1 MLNDPDALDKVLDT
15 IKNHMFT
22 DKEEKNRLLN
32 LLIKKVE
39 EGNLMQNK
47 VLVGQIKWK
56 IKEVIDATDLDT
68 YDKVKEFVK
77 QQIGETGHSPV
88 SGDFNTPDSIK
99 ALLNSLKKENKISDN
114 EYEELYKEYIDP
126 PKYDY
131 DKENINQREFT
142 IMRRESTNKIFHEII
157 NKDTV

>member
-1 MLNDPDALDKVLDT
+1 
-15 IKNHMFT
+15 MFT

-39 EGNLMQNK
+39 EGN
-47 VLVGQIKWK
+47 VVQIKPQ

-126 PKYDY
+126 L
-131 DKENINQREFT
+131 NM
-142 IMRRESTNKIFHEII
+142 IMIQKI
-157 NKDTV
+157 